1 MTDRI
6 SGALYDHAIA
16 DPRSAFSHPQ
26 DIVAAEGL
34 SEQQKLELL
43 NRWRQN
49 ELALVRAAGEGMAGG
64 EQPTVLQDVEHAIKQ
79 LRGGEKP
86 DER

>member
-43 NRWRQN
+43 NRWKQN
-49 ELALVRAAGEGMAGG
+49 ELALIRAAGEGMAGG
-64 EQPTVLQDVEHAIKQ
+64 EEPAILQDVDKSIRI
-79 LRGGEKP
+79 LTDRVN
-86 DER
+86 